1 MGFFSCGICGICGTA
16 PKGRETLTELSNVT
30 TGSTRILRPG
40 SNILLVHFFLVV
52 FLNSYCYLLDF
63 LDIFIVFILFIYKI
77 VFILLLYLFVDPHL
91 NSGAVDRRRCPGAAE
106 IH

>member
-1 MGFFSCGICGICGTA
+1 MGFFSCGICGICGICGMCGMCGICGTA

-63 LDIFIVFILFIYKI
+63 FRYIYCI
-77 VFILLLYLFVDPHL
+77 YIIYL
-91 NSGAVDRRRCPGAAE
+91 
-106 IH
+106 